1 MAIYTPSMVTKELIR
16 EATRVLPIIME
27 ITPDTNPEEILKVCD
42 MAVAT
47 AINDGAPKDDLYLRN
62 IRLVV
67 PNYDNRSAKKIL
79 DCINLVVEAY
89 RPMTIVFEGREEHA
103 VSEKP

>member
-1 MAIYTPSMVTKELIR
+1 MAIYTPSMVTRGLIK
-16 EATRVLPIIME
+16 EATKALPIIME

-47 AINDGAPKDDLYLRN
+47 AINDKAPKDDLYLRN
-62 IRLVV
+62 IRLMV
-67 PNYDNRSAKKIL
+67 PNYDNKSAKKIL
-79 DCINLVVEAY
+79 DCINSVVEAY

-103 VSEKP
+103 VNEKS